1 MDKPRKP
8 RPGRKSTPVN
18 RQGGGTPDREPLPLA
33 LDRSGTLAQDGRL
46 LVQVR
51 RIIAAT
57 PEVRPEKV
65 VPLKKAVAEG
75 TYEIDAQQ
83 LANILIT
90 KMILDP

>member
-8 RPGRKSTPVN
+8 RPGKKSTPAN
-18 RQGGGTPDREPLPLA
+18 RQGGGTQVQKPSPLA
-33 LDRSGTLAQDGRL
+33 PGRSGTQAGNGRL
-46 LVQVR
+46 LMQVR

-65 VPLKKAVAEG
+65 APLQKAVAEG
-75 TYEIDAQQ
+75 TYEIDARQ

-90 KMILDP
+90 KLILDP

>member
-1 MDKPRKP
+1 MSKSRKP
-8 RPGRKSTPVN
+8 KPGRKSPPAN
-18 RQGGGTPDREPLPLA
+18 RQGGGTRDQKPLPLA
-33 LDRSGTLAQDGRL
+33 PGRSGPVAGNGRL

-65 VPLKKAVAEG
+65 APLKKAVDEG
-75 TYEIDAQQ
+75 TYEIDARQ

-90 KMILDP
+90 KLILDP

>member
-1 MDKPRKP
+1 MDKPRKK
-8 RPGRKSTPVN
+8 RPGRKSPPAN
-18 RQGGGTPDREPLPLA
+18 CKGGGTQEPEPLPQA
-33 LDRSGTLAQDGRL
+33 AGRSGTLAGNDRL

-65 VPLKKAVAEG
+65 APLKKAVEEG
-75 TYEIDAQQ
+75 TYEIDARQ